1 MAVNHLERHALSCGF
16 AVERISQDYGIDVNL
31 YTYSASGELENG
43 CVYIQV
49 KASGAP
55 RYSRRGDSLSFAVRK
70 SDLETWLEE
79 PLPVVLVVYDARIDK
94 AYFLYVQRHFE
105 GLAGFT
111 LGDIGRTY
119 TVRISTRQV
128 VDRHAILQFAAF
140 KESVLSQLDGVITH
154 A

>member
-16 AVERISQDYGIDVNL
+16 AVERIYQDYGIDVNL
-31 YTYSASGELENG
+31 YTYSATGELQNG

-55 RYSRRGDSLSFAVRK
+55 RYSKRGDFLSFAVRK

-79 PLPVVLVVYDARIDK
+79 PLPVVLVVYDARTDK

-105 GLAGFT
+105 SVAGFT
-111 LGDIGRTY
+111 LNGIGRTY

-128 VDRHAILQFAAF
+128 VDRDAILQFEAF
-140 KESVLSQLDGVITH
+140 KRNVLSQVDGVIKH